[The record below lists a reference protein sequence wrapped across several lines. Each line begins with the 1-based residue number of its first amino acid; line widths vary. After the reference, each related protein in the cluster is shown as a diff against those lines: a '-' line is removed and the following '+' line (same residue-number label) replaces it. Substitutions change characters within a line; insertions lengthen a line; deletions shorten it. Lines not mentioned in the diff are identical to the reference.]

1 MRKVALMTAVL
12 FALAT
17 VLVPVSTALAGG
29 SSDKSGKSHEAKVEV
44 VSVNLDTKELTFK
57 TDSGETKTAV
67 ALGKAVDTL
76 KTLKAGDKVTLTC
89 SDNEKGEHL
98 GISDIK
104 MTPASG
110 SSGS

>member
-12 FALAT
+12 FALAA
-17 VLVPVSTALAGG
+17 VLAPVGTALAG
-29 SSDKSGKSHEAKVEV
+29 DKGGKSHEAKGEV
-44 VSVNLDTKELTFK
+44 VSVNVDTKELTFK
-57 TDSGETKTAV
+57 TDAGETKTAAV
-67 ALGKAVDTL
+67 LGKAIDTL
-76 KTLKAGDKVTLTC
+76 KNLKPGDKITLTC

-104 MTPASG
+104 VTPASG

>member
-12 FALAT
+12 FALAA

-29 SSDKSGKSHEAKVEV
+29 DKSGKSHEAKGEV
-44 VSVNLDTKELTFK
+44 VSVNVDTKELTFK
-57 TDSGETKTAV
+57 TEAGETKTAAV
-67 ALGKAVDTL
+67 LGKAIDTL
-76 KTLKAGDKVTLTC
+76 KNLKPGDKITLTC

-104 MTPASG
+104 VTPASG
-110 SSGS
+110 S